1 MTFVTTSNGRTV
13 LVDEAVEAG
22 ASWPAVE
29 PEHEGVAG
37 RVALRLH
44 QVVEHPA
51 PELLV
56 HRHVPGVV
64 LRREPGAL
72 EPREASHQRV
82 RRRGAAAAG
91 EGCQQLQEDEGC
103 GRRSRRRQSR
113 GRPGHCCRPVSEKTR
128 SSASTDDVVEP
139 GRARA

>member
-29 PEHEGVAG
+29 PEHEGVLA

-64 LRREPGAL
+64 LRRELGAL

-82 RRRGAAAAG
+82 RRRGAAAAD

-103 GRRSRRRQSR
+103 CRRSRRRSR
-113 GRPGHCCRPVSEKTR
+113 DRPRPGHCCRPVSEKSR
-128 SSASTDDVVEP
+128 SSTDGVPEP
-139 GRARA
+139 GRACD